1 MPDKTE
7 EKAPAEEETSDE
19 PVVDERKS
27 DDEPRVEG
35 RAAEEEEEDLRPIA
49 DPEVAAQM
57 AKARDMGITGDPDAP
72 PGYFVDEN
80 HRPNPLDV
88 GTVITTEYHG
98 VSSYD
103 VASYSGAIANAGADP
118 FEGVEVPESPEPPP
132 QMGATDYDPTLAPG
146 VPTEEAV
153 KAHNESMVAMQEAA
167 IRTAPSGASEYD
179 PSTPGGIAPSGTHV
193 EESARSEAD
202 KSATPEGTSGDQD
215 PKLAEARAKAEETV
229 EAAEGTVAAVDE
241 AQGADKAQGARK
253 AAKAAAPASPA
264 GTKDTALEADPK
276 K

>member
-1 MPDKTE
+1 MPDTT
-7 EKAPAEEETSDE
+7 EEETPVEVPTEEEADQ
-19 PVVDERKS
+19 PVVDR
-27 DDEPRVEG
+27 RA
-35 RAAEEEEEDLRPIA
+35 AAEEEEEDLRPIA

-88 GTVITTEYHG
+88 GTIITTEYHG

-132 QMGATDYDPTLAPG
+132 AMGATDYDPTLAPG
-146 VPTEEAV
+146 VPSEEAV
-153 KAHNESMVAMQEAA
+153 AAHNESMVAMAETAA
-167 IRTAPSGASEYD
+167 AAQG
-179 PSTPGGIAPSGTHV
+179 V
-193 EESARSEAD
+193 EEA
-202 KSATPEGTSGDQD
+202 PEEEGAEGD

>member
-7 EKAPAEEETSDE
+7 EKTPKDVLAETEAADE
-19 PVVDERKS
+19 PKVDRR
-27 DDEPRVEG
+27 DAEP
-35 RAAEEEEEDLRPIA
+35 EEEDLRPIA

-57 AKARDMGITGDPDAP
+57 AKAREMGITGDPDAE

-80 HRPNPLDV
+80 HRPNMLDV

-118 FEGVEVPESPEPPP
+118 FEGVEVPESPPAPEP
-132 QMGATDYDPTLAPG
+132 MGATDYDPTLKAG
-146 VPTEEAV
+146 VPSEEAMA
-153 KAHNESMVAMQEAA
+153 AHQQSMVEQAELTQAQAEADAAAQEAVDERLA
-167 IRTAPSGASEYD
+167 AEEEGA
-179 PSTPGGIAPSGTHV
+179 A
-193 EESARSEAD
+193 
-202 KSATPEGTSGDQD
+202 PEGRQGD
-215 PKLAEARAKAEETV
+215 PKVAEAKAKADATVESAEET
-229 EAAEGTVAAVDE
+229 AAAIDE
-241 AQGADKAQGARK
+241 VQTSKTPTKAQGAK
-253 AAKAAAPASPA
+253 AAPSPA

>member
-7 EKAPAEEETSDE
+7 EKTPREVLAEEEADQ
-19 PVVDERKS
+19 PGVDRR
-27 DDEPRVEG
+27 D
-35 RAAEEEEEDLRPIA
+35 ATEEEEEDLRPIA

-88 GTVITTEYHG
+88 GTIITTEYHG

-132 QMGATDYDPTLAPG
+132 QMGATDYDPTLKAG
-146 VPTEEAV
+146 VPSEEAMA
-153 KAHNESMVAMQEAA
+153 AHQESMVQQAE
-167 IRTAPSGASEYD
+167 
-179 PSTPGGIAPSGTHV
+179 
-193 EESARSEAD
+193 
-202 KSATPEGTSGDQD
+202 
-215 PKLAEARAKAEETV
+215 LAEAQAEATQAQQ
-229 EAAEGTVAAVDE
+229 EAIDAQTGEVVAVTEEE
-241 AQGADKAQGARK
+241 APEKAQGATK
-253 AAKAAAPASPA
+253 AAPHKQAAAPHVA
-264 GTKDTALEADPK
+264 GTKDTALEKDPK

>member
-1 MPDKTE
+1 MPDTEAKTPKE
-7 EKAPAEEETSDE
+7 VLAEQEADQ
-19 PVVDERKS
+19 PGVDRR
-27 DDEPRVEG
+27 D
-35 RAAEEEEEDLRPIA
+35 ATEEEEEDLRPIA

-88 GTVITTEYHG
+88 GTVITTEFHG

-132 QMGATDYDPTLAPG
+132 PMGATDYDPTLAPG
-146 VPTEEAV
+146 VPSEEAV
-153 KAHNESMVAMQEAA
+153 KAHNESMVAQAE
-167 IRTAPSGASEYD
+167 
-179 PSTPGGIAPSGTHV
+179 
-193 EESARSEAD
+193 
-202 KSATPEGTSGDQD
+202 
-215 PKLAEARAKAEETV
+215 LAEAQA
-229 EAAEGTVAAVDE
+229 EAAQTQQEAIDAQTGDVVAVTEEE
-241 AQGADKAQGARK
+241 APEKAQGATK
-253 AAKAAAPASPA
+253 KVASKQAAPSSPA